1 MPTIKLNAHL
11 SAVLKSAPY
20 VSDAPKDNKTYGR
33 KDGDWVEIDY
43 KEVVEE
49 IEQKVDEIVQTKQ
62 DKLTTNNTDTVRL
75 ELDNKSNLSS
85 YVLKTPGSL
94 IIEQSDSAE
103 QTRFDGSEEVVFKL
117 PLASVDKAGEV
128 KKAAPVRDSKAITLE
143 TLVKDYNKLLQAL
156 RDAGIID
163 VEAVHYNWVT
173 YDGEHLVAY
182 GDDASNLIVY

>member
-11 SAVLKSAPY
+11 SAILKSAPY
-20 VSDAPKDNKTYGR
+20 LTDAPKDDLIYGR
-33 KDGDWVEIDY
+33 QNGEWVE
-43 KEVVEE
+43 V
-49 IEQKVDEIVQTKQ
+49 QDEIKTA
-62 DKLTTNNTDTVRL
+62 NSETVRL
-75 ELDNKSNLSS
+75 DFSEDAELSAH
-85 YVLKTPGSL
+85 VLKTPGSL

-128 KKAAPVRDSKAITLE
+128 KKAAPVRDSRAITLE